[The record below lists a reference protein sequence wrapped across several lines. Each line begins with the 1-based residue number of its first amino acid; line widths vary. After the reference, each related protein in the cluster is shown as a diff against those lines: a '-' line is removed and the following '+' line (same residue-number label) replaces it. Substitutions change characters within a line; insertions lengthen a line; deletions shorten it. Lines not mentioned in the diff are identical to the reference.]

1 MIPRTELRR
10 VIAARRVRRIRAIR
24 RARRGVTLVELL
36 VAMTILTVGLLA
48 IVGVS
53 ASVARS
59 LGESR
64 SDNLAA
70 IAAESRFEQVA
81 GMACT
86 GLSLGTVS
94 SASNRNVVERYVV
107 IDDLNNTRMVI
118 DSVSWTTRRGTRRLV
133 FKTILPCR
141 PGA

>member
-1 MIPRTELRR
+1 
-10 VIAARRVRRIRAIR
+10 
-24 RARRGVTLVELL
+24 VTLVELI

-70 IAAESRFEQVA
+70 VAAESRFEKVA
-81 GMACT
+81 GTQCS
-86 GLSLGTVS
+86 SLTLNTVA
-94 SASNRNVVERYVV
+94 SATNRNVTERWVV
-107 IDDLNNTRMVI
+107 VDGGNNTRQVI
-118 DSVSWTTRRGTRRLV
+118 DTVSWTTRRGTRRNV
-133 FKTILPCR
+133 FQTLLPCR

>member
-1 MIPRTELRR
+1 MIARLRR
-10 VIAARRVRRIRAIR
+10 HRAIGRRVVVP

-36 VAMTILTVGLLA
+36 VAMTILTVGLMA

-53 ASVARS
+53 GSVARS

-70 IAAESRFEQVA
+70 IAAQSRFEHVA
-81 GMACT
+81 GTSCT
-86 GLSLGTVS
+86 SLTLNTVTAATS
-94 SASNRNVVERYVV
+94 RNVTERWVV
-107 IDDLNNTRMVI
+107 VDAGNNTRSVI

-133 FKTILPCR
+133 FQTLLPCR

>member
-1 MIPRTELRR
+1 MTFTFRR
-10 VIAARRVRRIRAIR
+10 FRRVRRSVSSRA
-24 RARRGVTLVELL
+24 GVTLVELL

-53 ASVARS
+53 GSVARS

-81 GMACT
+81 GTACS
-86 GLSLGTVS
+86 SLTLNSVVAATS
-94 SASNRNVVERYVV
+94 RNVTERWVV
-107 IDDLNNTRMVI
+107 VDAGNNTRQVI
-118 DSVSWTTRRGTRRLV
+118 DSVSWTTRRGTRSLV
-133 FKTILPCR
+133 FQTLLPCR
-141 PGA
+141 TGA

>member
-1 MIPRTELRR
+1 MKNINRRR
-10 VIAARRVRRIRAIR
+10 VAVRG
-24 RARRGVTLVELL
+24 ARRGVTLVELL

-53 ASVARS
+53 GSVARS

-81 GMACT
+81 GTACT
-86 GLSLGTVS
+86 SLTLNSVS
-94 SASNRNVVERYVV
+94 AATSRNVTERWVV
-107 IDDLNNTRMVI
+107 VDAGNNTRQVI

-133 FKTILPCR
+133 FQTLLPCR

>member
-1 MIPRTELRR
+1 MTFTS
-10 VIAARRVRRIRAIR
+10 RRIRSL
-24 RARRGVTLVELL
+24 RAPRAPRRGVTLVELL

-53 ASVARS
+53 GSVARS

-81 GMACT
+81 GTACT
-86 GLSLGTVS
+86 SLTLNTVS
-94 SASNRNVVERYVV
+94 SATNRNVTERWVV
-107 IDDLNNTRMVI
+107 VDAGNNTRQVI
-118 DSVSWTTRRGTRRLV
+118 DSVRWTTRRGTRSLV
-133 FKTILPCR
+133 FQTLLPCR

>member
-1 MIPRTELRR
+1 MMRR
-10 VIAARRVRRIRAIR
+10 SRRARRCMRV
-24 RARRGVTLVELL
+24 RRGVTLVELL
-36 VAMTILTVGLLA
+36 VAMTILTVGLMA

-70 IAAESRFEQVA
+70 IAAESRFEKVA
-81 GMACT
+81 GQACS
-86 GLSLGTVS
+86 GLTLNT
-94 SASNRNVVERYVV
+94 ASTATNRNVTEKWLVQ
-107 IDDLNNTRMVI
+107 DGGNNTRLVI
-118 DSVSWTTRRGTRRLV
+118 DSVSWTTRRGTRKLA
-133 FKTILPCR
+133 FQTLLPCR